1 MPASLAPEM
10 GRARPAP
17 APDMPTRPMVMHAS
31 LKRDVFFPATAPALS
46 TGRALVQICLF
57 DASGLSIDY
66 HMRTVRVTG
75 R

>member
-1 MPASLAPEM
+1 VSYSSTNWRTDQGPNTLLCD
-10 GRARPAP
+10 GRKH
-17 APDMPTRPMVMHAS
+17 VMHAS
-31 LKRDVFFPATAPALS
+31 LKRDPYFPATAPALS